1 MWVVKHSGYT
11 SVYVFIL
18 KMVRNILDIDFSAV
32 FQNKSVSEKS
42 SKRLC
47 TFPCL
52 FNISCF

>member
-42 SKRLC
+42 SKTNVHLS
-47 TFPCL
+47 L
-52 FNISCF
+52 FI